1 MVKRRLKA
9 NPGRAP
15 ARWWAKMSH
24 GVAKSYFGKKVKSLS
39 RAESERV
46 GRVVGGI
53 WSSFSDATKEMIM
66 RKYERNSVRLIIPE
80 KIEDPEDFLADHD
93 LMGAWISDFVP
104 GKDSTKIVIEDLDD
118 EREFAEYMRG
128 FGYKARIVK
137 NPRRNSKMPGK
148 SYQSLWTVA
157 IIGGL
162 IYWLYKV
169 NKGSGA

>member
-1 MVKRRLKA
+1 MPKV
-9 NPGRAP
+9 NPNRPP

-39 RAESERV
+39 RAESARA

-53 WSSFSDATKEMIM
+53 WANFSDATKEMIM
-66 RKYERNSVRLIIPE
+66 RKYEPTAASNPVKLIIPE
-80 KIEDPEDFLADHD
+80 RIEDPEDFLADHD
-93 LMGAWISDFVP
+93 LKGAWISDFVS
-104 GKDSTKIVIEDLDD
+104 GKSSTKIVIEDLDD